1 VTNGY
6 TQDDLIIVSCP
17 SADQISILL
26 SSASIMAE
34 AVSNARKASVAS
46 IENER
51 TRKISA
57 ASMVAEKK
65 VSFDNSVAE
74 VMPEEEKGEE

>member
-1 VTNGY
+1 
-6 TQDDLIIVSCP
+6 
-17 SADQISILL
+17 
-26 SSASIMAE
+26 MAE